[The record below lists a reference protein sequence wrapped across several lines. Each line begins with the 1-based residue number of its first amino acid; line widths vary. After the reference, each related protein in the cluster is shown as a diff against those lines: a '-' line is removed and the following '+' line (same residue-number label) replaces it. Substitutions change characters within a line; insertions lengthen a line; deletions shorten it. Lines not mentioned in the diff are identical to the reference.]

1 MSGRYHDVVY
11 VFDTQNGR
19 LIDTIPVGQGPHG
32 LALTPLPARYS
43 DRLADT
49 SRADQDHVLRASARS
64 SDVVV
69 GTPQRVHPLGCYR
82 PALGVVQYL
91 DSRPTA
97 GG

>member
-1 MSGRYHDVVY
+1 MSGRYNDVVN

-49 SRADQDHVLRASARS
+49 SRADQDHVLRA
-64 SDVVV
+64 
-69 GTPQRVHPLGCYR
+69 R
-82 PALGVVQYL
+82 PPAVATSLWAPCTVCTLWGVTGL
-91 DSRPTA
+91 P
-97 GG
+97 